1 MDALIYTV
9 LLLILLILNASAIYM
24 YKNDKLDLWLSG
36 IIIGILG
43 PVFAFLIGAIFV
55 KYEHSQGATAEG
67 AQIAAAFIGLIIVAN
82 GIIYFI
88 VGITLKLIGF
98 LKYKRA

>member
-1 MDALIYTV
+1 M
-9 LLLILLILNASAIYM
+9 
-24 YKNDKLDLWLSG
+24 
-36 IIIGILG
+36 
-43 PVFAFLIGAIFV
+43 